1 MSILVINCGS
11 SSIKFALYSIG
22 ESAQLHSTASGLIDG
37 IGTSSGRFQAK
48 GELGEIKE
56 VLEHPTH
63 LSGVAA
69 LHHWLS
75 GHGVSTDKIVGIGH
89 RIVQGGG
96 HFSKSVVIDEEA
108 LRWIDSYSPIAP
120 LHNPAHLLG
129 IQKAMEA
136 WPKVPQVAVF
146 DTAFHQT
153 MPPRAYRYAIPE
165 ELYKEHGIR
174 RYGFHGTSHRFV
186 TRRAAEMIGRP
197 IEELALISA
206 HLGNGCSASAVLG
219 GICLDTTMGLTPL
232 EGLVM
237 GTRSGNLD
245 PTIFGFVERK
255 LGWSTSQTLEVLN
268 KKSGLLG
275 VSGISQDM
283 RELLKAREAGDEK
296 AALAIEIFVYQL
308 AKTIGALT
316 IPLGRLDAL
325 IFTGGIGENAA
336 PVRAEVG
343 ALLRSLKISIDPE
356 KNFKAVRGEG
366 SVISCKEE
374 GAPLV
379 LVVPTDEE
387 LLIAKDTLALVK
399 PE

>member
-1 MSILVINCGS
+1 
-11 SSIKFALYSIG
+11 
-22 ESAQLHSTASGLIDG
+22 
-37 IGTSSGRFQAK
+37 
-48 GELGEIKE
+48 
-56 VLEHPTH
+56 
-63 LSGVAA
+63 
-69 LHHWLS
+69 
-75 GHGVSTDKIVGIGH
+75 
-89 RIVQGGG
+89 
-96 HFSKSVVIDEEA
+96 
-108 LRWIDSYSPIAP
+108 
-120 LHNPAHLLG
+120 
-129 IQKAMEA
+129 
-136 WPKVPQVAVF
+136 VAVF